1 MPNPSAPSG
10 QLDTSLLEERCRFFL
25 VQGLAQSTQKS
36 YASGQRRFYNFCL
49 QAGKLHPTGSPCP
62 TDEWTLCLFV
72 AFLADSIQHSSIK
85 VYLSA
90 VQSLHIEQG
99 FPDPL
104 LNCLRLRQVM
114 REIKR
119 SQGSS
124 EAHRLPV
131 TDSIMLII
139 WQSLDV
145 SSHDDCMFW
154 AACTLGYFGFLRSA
168 EFTVPNLASFT
179 PAIHLSV
186 ADLAVDSSGLPPA
199 CVFKSRLPKLTHFAR
214 VPLCIL
220 DGERLPCA
228 LSLLCW
234 LISPCGAMHLA
245 PCSCSR
251 MGSLCLVLS

>member
-10 QLDTSLLEERCRFFL
+10 QLDTSLLEERCHFFL
-25 VQGLAQSTQKS
+25 VQGLAQSMQKS
-36 YASGQRRFYNFCL
+36 YASGQRRFYNFYL

-85 VYLSA
+85 VYLTA
-90 VQSLHIEQG
+90 VRSLHIEQG

-114 REIKR
+114 RGIKR

-154 AACTLGYFGFLRSA
+154 AACTLGYFGFLRIYCA
-168 EFTVPNLASFT
+168 Q
-179 PAIHLSV
+179 LSQ
-186 ADLAVDSSGLPPA
+186 LHTGYPP
-199 CVFKSRLPKLTHFAR
+199 VRR
-214 VPLCIL
+214 
-220 DGERLPCA
+220 
-228 LSLLCW
+228 
-234 LISPCGAMHLA
+234 
-245 PCSCSR
+245 
-251 MGSLCLVLS
+251 